1 VAAHWFADHV
11 RNDPGG
17 TAWDVYFLYGPDSRW
32 DEAPSGLVA
41 SGSPVIGDLDTL
53 KTRLSAT

>member
-11 RNDPGG
+11 GGERGG
-17 TAWDVYFLYGPDSRW
+17 TAWDVYFLYGPQSQW
-32 DEAPSGLVA
+32 EASPSGLVA

-53 KTRLSAT
+53 KARLSTT